1 MNELLDKIKLLSA
14 KDYSFSLGRMYFT
27 RDDCSQNMFVYQE
40 IPNKLELKKDKGI
53 DYDLSCKSK
62 GKYTFTLTP
71 LSITFLNSTKLS
83 RYRTEIKF
91 NISVLIAEQNNPASK
106 IVYLYIVCDL
116 DTWTKN
122 PLNNFTLKNCLFLAT
137 NIVKYNVKKSLC
149 IVNIE

>member
-1 MNELLDKIKLLSA
+1 
-14 KDYSFSLGRMYFT
+14 
-27 RDDCSQNMFVYQE
+27 MFVYQE